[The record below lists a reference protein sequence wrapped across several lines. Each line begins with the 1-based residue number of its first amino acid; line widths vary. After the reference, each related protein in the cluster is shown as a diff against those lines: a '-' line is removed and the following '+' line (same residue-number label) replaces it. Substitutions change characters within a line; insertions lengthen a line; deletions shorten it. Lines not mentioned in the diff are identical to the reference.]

1 MHCILCEN
9 LSFYIICKNCQNRY
23 LQPSFYKREIEDGF
37 FNYSFYALS
46 EIQEL
51 INSKYYFYGDKVYKI
66 LAYLSFKTFALN
78 FSYKQKV
85 FAIAIDDHTRHD
97 FSHTAILASS
107 LKSKYILPKYNI
119 LKAQNH
125 IKYAGK
131 DLKYRQKNPRRF
143 KVKNLTK
150 QTTILCDDLITTGST
165 ILEAKKAL
173 ENKNNQVLFSL
184 TLADAKI

>member
-1 MHCILCEN
+1 MRCILCEN
-9 LSFYIICKNCQNRY
+9 LSFYIICRTCQNRY
-23 LQPSFYKREIEDGF
+23 LQPTFYKRELEEGF

-46 EIQEL
+46 DMEEL

-66 LAYLSFKTFALN
+66 LASLSFKKFALN

-97 FSHTAILASS
+97 FSHTAILTSS
-107 LKSKYILPKYNI
+107 LKSQYIQPKYNI

-131 DLKYRQKNPRRF
+131 DLKYRQKNPRKF
-143 KVKNLTK
+143 KLANFTN
-150 QTTILCDDLITTGST
+150 QTTILCDDLITTGTT

-173 ENKNNQVLFSL
+173 ENKKNLVLFSL